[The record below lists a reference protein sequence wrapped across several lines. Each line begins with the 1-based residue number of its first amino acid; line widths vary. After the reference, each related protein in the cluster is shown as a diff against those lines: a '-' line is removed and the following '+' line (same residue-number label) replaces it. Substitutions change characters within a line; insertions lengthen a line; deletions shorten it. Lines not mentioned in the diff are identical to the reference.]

1 MLGDGARASSAAF
14 AVSSAVWA
22 ETPAARAASAA
33 DERADSTMRTCFSAP
48 WATSDTAEAISSI
61 ARVVSSEV
69 CAICCDA
76 AETVPAE
83 IETCPIVSPS
93 LVRIAL

>member
-1 MLGDGARASSAAF
+1 M

-69 CAICCDA
+69 CAICCEA

-83 IETCPIVSPS
+83 IETWPIVSPS